1 MRLYPAVRILSP
13 AVTIPAPDDDL
24 YAVLGVP
31 HVAPRM
37 VIRDAHR
44 RIIRESHPDLVGDST
59 ATERTVRANA
69 AWAVL
74 KDPVRRAAYDRRRAS
89 RDAGPSTAADDG
101 SGSDGQV
108 PSWGPGGVRPV
119 SVAQLREAAARESAY
134 SVIGRTQRAAFSAA
148 SRRIGAGIVLVGT
161 IVLLLVALR

>member
-13 AVTIPAPDDDL
+13 AVTIPATDDDH

-31 HVAPRM
+31 NVAPHL

-44 RIIRESHPDLVGDST
+44 RIIRESHPDLVGDAV

-74 KDPVRRAAYDRRRAS
+74 KDPVRRAEYDRRRAS
-89 RDAGPSTAADDG
+89 REAGPSSATDQDDG
-101 SGSDGQV
+101 RV

-134 SVIGRTQRAAFSAA
+134 SVIGRAQRAAFSAA
-148 SRRIGAGIVLVGT
+148 SRRVGAGIVLVGT
-161 IVLLLVALR
+161 LVLLLVALR

>member
-1 MRLYPAVRILSP
+1 MHVSAANAASLEREVAWL
-13 AVTIPAPDDDL
+13 T
-24 YAVLGVP
+24 AVLE
-31 HVAPRM
+31 A
-37 VIRDAHR
+37 
-44 RIIRESHPDLVGDST
+44 RISLYFEQPVKWSDVRQISPPDLVGASP
-59 ATERTVRANA
+59 ATERTVRAHA